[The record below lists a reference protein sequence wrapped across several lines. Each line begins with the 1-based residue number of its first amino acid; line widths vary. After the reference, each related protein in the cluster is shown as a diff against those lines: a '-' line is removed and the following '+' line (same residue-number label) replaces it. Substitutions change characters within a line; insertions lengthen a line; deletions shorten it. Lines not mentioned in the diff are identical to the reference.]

1 MRVFTRSLIVC
12 ALACLSTSLTHAQ
25 QTGVVSG
32 HVTLDGKSSEG
43 VEVVLL
49 ASSNERRRMQ
59 VARTKTDADGRFRLN
74 VETEGRY
81 QVVPFAP
88 AYVLKNAQ
96 NADDEITVK
105 PGQEISDVNFALVPG
120 GVITGKVLTPDGRPA
135 IAERIMLTP
144 VVDRGQ
150 NVPALDLA
158 SAILETDDRG
168 VYRLFGLPPG
178 RYLVSAG
185 AASEHVAAGLR
196 GRRVSY
202 LRTFHPD
209 VTEEAK
215 AKPIEVTAGS
225 EVSGVD
231 ITMQRRA
238 EDFTATG
245 RVVDAQNQPLPNVP
259 FGYAA
264 MQGNGRLAGAPVRDL
279 HADAEGKF
287 LIENLTAGRYVLFAV
302 SNGENSAYSEIVPFE
317 VTNGDVSGLEL
328 KVEPGSSVSGMVVVE
343 GSNDVSLLGK
353 LANVSLNS
361 IFYQAEMLFTH
372 DASGINPDGSFR
384 LDGLRPGKLQ
394 INLATQRLPR
404 GFSVLRVE
412 RDGVAL
418 SEGIDI
424 PSGGTNIAGVRVV
437 LTYGNGIV
445 RGQAKVNS
453 SELPP
458 GSRLLAFAQPTG
470 ANAAAR
476 VPSTS
481 VDARGS
487 FILEWLLAGEYEVRL
502 GVFEPNRGVRYS
514 TARQTV
520 RVANNS
526 TAEVTLVF
534 ESDKKPEN

>member
-1 MRVFTRSLIVC
+1 MRAYIRSLLVC
-12 ALACLSTSLTHAQ
+12 ALACLSSSVHAQ

-32 HVTLDGKSSEG
+32 HITLDGKSSEG

-49 ASSNERRRMQ
+49 VASNERRRLQ
-59 VARTKTDADGRFRLN
+59 VARTRTDADGRFRLN
-74 VETEGRY
+74 VESEGRY

-88 AYVLKNAQ
+88 AYVLKNAP
-96 NADDEITVK
+96 NTDNELTVK
-105 PGQEISDVNFALVPG
+105 PGQEISDVDFALVPG

-150 NVPALDLA
+150 NVPPLDIA
-158 SAILETDDRG
+158 PAILETDDRG
-168 VYRLFGLPPG
+168 VYRVFGLPPG

-259 FGYAA
+259 CGYAA

-302 SNGENSAYSEIVPFE
+302 SNGESSAYSEMVPFE

-328 KVEPGSSVSGMVVVE
+328 KVEPGASVSGMVVVE
-343 GSNDVSLLGK
+343 GANDVSLMGK
-353 LANVSLNS
+353 LANFSLSS
-361 IFYQAEMLFTH
+361 IFYQAEMLFTD

-412 RDGVAL
+412 REGAAL
-418 SEGIDI
+418 SDGIDI
-424 PSGGTNIAGVRVV
+424 PPGGTHIAGLRVV
-437 LTYGNGIV
+437 LTYGNGVV

-470 ANAAAR
+470 ANAASGI
-476 VPSTS
+476 PSAA

-487 FILEWLLAGEYEVRL
+487 FILEWLPAGEYEVRL
-502 GVFEPNRGVRYS
+502 GVFEPNRGVRHS

-520 RVANNS
+520 RGANNLTS
-526 TAEVTLVF
+526 EIKLLF
-534 ESDKKPEN
+534 ESEKKPEN